1 MKERK
6 TLLGFPDWERAAL
19 LDVVDLARDLKG
31 GRARG
36 WLGGKVV
43 VLYFANPSLR
53 TRASVEAA
61 CARLGASAVVLD
73 AGSGGVWGLEH
84 RDGVVMD
91 GTPAEHVKE
100 AARVLSKYGDAIG
113 VRVFASLKNYAEDR
127 DEAVFSA
134 LLRASRVPLINLESA
149 FWHPCQALAD
159 GLALQQQFGEQ
170 CQQKKFVLAWCYHP
184 KALPMAV
191 PNSALTTAARMG
203 FDITVLRPEGFDLDA
218 QVMDYSREL
227 AHAQGGSLRISSDR
241 DASLAGAN
249 VVYAKAWGGVGAYD
263 DPAREQAAR
272 EAQRSWRLST
282 RDLALG
288 DDPYFMHCL
297 PVRRNVEVDD
307 AVIDAPRSLTQAQA
321 MNRLHAQKAILEWVW
336 QL

>member
-1 MKERK
+1 MTRH
-6 TLLGFPDWERAAL
+6 FVDWRQLPLSDWTACLERAQVHAAARER
-19 LDVVDLARDLKG
+19 LDQRAA
-31 GRARG
+31 GRA
-36 WLGGKVV
+36 LGMV
-43 VLYFANPSLR
+43 FFNPSLR
-53 TRASVEAA
+53 TRASMELAA
-61 CARLGASAVVLD
+61 AELGARCLTLNPGQGTWSFE
-73 AGSGGVWGLEH
+73 W
-84 RDGVVMD
+84 RDGAVMD
-91 GTPAEHVKE
+91 GAFVEHVRD
-100 AARVLSKYGDAIG
+100 AFGVLSSYVDAIG